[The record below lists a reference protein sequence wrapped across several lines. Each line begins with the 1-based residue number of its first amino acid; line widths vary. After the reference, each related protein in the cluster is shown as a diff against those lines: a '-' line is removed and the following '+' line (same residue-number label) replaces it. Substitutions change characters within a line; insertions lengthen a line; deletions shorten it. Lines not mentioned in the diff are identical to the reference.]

1 MQLIFEIIF
10 VKLNVHIN
18 ENNTKDLKFKYK
30 KKSFIAKTP
39 LIINYY
45 CIYYYYYFQKYEHLN
60 LQQD

>member
-1 MQLIFEIIF
+1 MIFEIIF

-18 ENNTKDLKFKYK
+18 ENNKKDLKFKYEK
-30 KKSFIAKTP
+30 KNFIAKTP
-39 LIINYY
+39 LISKYY